1 MALYLK
7 PTRLPGNPADDY
19 DVYDGDRV
27 IGRIMFHPLT
37 PKGRPWFW
45 AVTARPRERASSLD
59 DRGYAVTLEQAMADF
74 KARWVGSE

>member
-1 MALYLK
+1 
-7 PTRLPGNPADDY
+7 
-19 DVYDGDRV
+19 
-27 IGRIMFHPLT
+27 MFHPLT

-45 AVTARPRERASSLD
+45 AITARARERAPSLD